1 MATFRKRSGKWQVLI
16 RKKFAK
22 PLTKTFVLKEDAEKY
37 AREIESKIDQGSLT
51 TYDEASKTTLRD
63 LLERYRLE
71 ITAKKKGASVEDCKI
86 KLLQRLPIAEC
97 HLLRVTPT
105 KIAKL
110 RDSLSETR
118 KPGSVNKYLSFISNC
133 WNIARK
139 EWGIGL
145 PENPVS
151 LIYKPKVKD
160 RRDRILTPEEYKR
173 LLDACGQSKL
183 YCMRGMVIF
192 AYMTGARF
200 GEILKLNK
208 KDVDFVSRVATLR
221 DTKNGEDRKIPLM
234 LEAIKVLKEQPIT
247 TTGMYFQDISHDRFQ
262 HYWNRVRRDA
272 QIENFR
278 FHDLR
283 ACAISNFF
291 LPPYNFNIPMVAKI
305 SGHKTWKEL
314 ERYERNKVHTIV
326 KQFEVIKK

>member
-1 MATFRKRSGKWQVLI
+1 MASIRKHYGKWQVHI

-22 PLTKTFVLKEDAEKY
+22 PIVKSFISKIDAEKY
-37 AREIESKIDQGSLT
+37 AREIESKIDQGILT
-51 TYDEASKTTLRD
+51 TYDEAGKTTLRD

-71 ITAKKKGASVEDCKI
+71 ITAKKKGAEVEDYKI
-86 KLLQRLPIAEC
+86 KYLQALQISENT
-97 HLLRVTPT
+97 LLRVTPT

-110 RDSLSETR
+110 RDSLSESR
-118 KPGSVNKYLSFISNC
+118 KAGTVNKYLSFISNC

-139 EWGIGL
+139 EWGIAL

-151 LIYKPKVKD
+151 MIYKPSVRD

-173 LLDACGQSKL
+173 ILDAAAKSKL
-183 YCMRGMVIF
+183 YSMKGMVIF
-192 AYMTGARF
+192 AYTTAARF
-200 GEILKLNK
+200 GEIIKLHR
-208 KDVDFVSRVATLR
+208 KDVDYVQRIATLR
-221 DTKNGEDRKIPLM
+221 DTKNGEDRKIPLTLDAM
-234 LEAIKVLKEQPIT
+234 QVLKAQPIT
-247 TTGMYFQDISHDRFQ
+247 TTGNFFQDISHDKFK
-262 HYWNRVRRDA
+262 HYWDRVRRDA

-291 LPPYNFNIPMVAKI
+291 LPPYNFSIPMVAKV

-314 ERYERNKVHTIV
+314 ERYERNKAHSIV
-326 KQFEVIKK
+326 EQFKIINK